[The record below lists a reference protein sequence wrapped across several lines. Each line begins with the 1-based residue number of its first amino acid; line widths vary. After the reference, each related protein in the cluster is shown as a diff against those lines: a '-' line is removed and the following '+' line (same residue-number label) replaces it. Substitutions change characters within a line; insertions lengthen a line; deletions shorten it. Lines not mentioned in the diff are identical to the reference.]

1 MVSGAVLAADIL
13 QLQSGESVIIQT
25 FDHPVET
32 QAWKY
37 IQEQPVSLSLDHD
50 WTLRFVQSTPAIEG
64 TFAIDSPTSWTE
76 INHPNAKINMGTGL
90 YLSLIHI
97 FSSFHT
103 HKGNPPDCTP
113 LQ

>member
-1 MVSGAVLAADIL
+1 MLFDPMTGEKGKAQTRIKDGKLQVYL

-50 WTLRFVQSTPAIEG
+50 WTLR
-64 TFAIDSPTSWTE
+64 
-76 INHPNAKINMGTGL
+76 L
-90 YLSLIHI
+90 YKVPPLSKELSLSIARLHGRKSTI
-97 FSSFHT
+97 QTQKSIWAQGYTVLRQF
-103 HKGNPPDCTP
+103 C
-113 LQ
+113 LR

>member
-1 MVSGAVLAADIL
+1 MVTLSVNEPTAMLFVQMTGEKGKAQTRIKDGKLQVYL

-50 WTLRFVQSTPAIEG
+50 WDVAF
-64 TFAIDSPTSWTE
+64 
-76 INHPNAKINMGTGL
+76 
-90 YLSLIHI
+90 
-97 FSSFHT
+97 
-103 HKGNPPDCTP
+103 CTKYP
-113 LQ
+113 RYRRNFRYR